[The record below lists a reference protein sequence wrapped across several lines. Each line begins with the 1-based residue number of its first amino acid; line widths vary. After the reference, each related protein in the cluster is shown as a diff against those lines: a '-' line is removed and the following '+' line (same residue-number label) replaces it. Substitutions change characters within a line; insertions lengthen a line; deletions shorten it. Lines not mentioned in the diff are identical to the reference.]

1 LGLAKNDGEIGKK
14 ERDIKMNEILY
25 KIGIAY
31 NNWYKTKDPKYKD
44 EWYELIEQFDEEYN
58 KNALQ
63 R

>member
-1 LGLAKNDGEIGKK
+1 
-14 ERDIKMNEILY
+14 MNEIFY

-31 NNWYKTKDPKYKD
+31 NNWYVTKDLKYRE
-44 EWYELIEQFDEEYN
+44 EWYELVKKFDEKYN

>member
-1 LGLAKNDGEIGKK
+1 
-14 ERDIKMNEILY
+14 MNEILY